1 MPDSPYRKRGKP
13 LSVAEKWIVV
23 QVFNRCDEERAK
35 SPIVETEDACTRT
48 SKYTGIGRRQVVEIV
63 SHYKKTGNIPPP
75 AMAGNR
81 TMHQTTIPQIA
92 EEHIR
97 KFILDR
103 HIDGEICNAN
113 HIQDLLKQ
121 ILDREIPHRTIC
133 DYLQR
138 MGFDYSRTRKKTRS
152 LREKSYV
159 RQQRHT
165 YLHAI
170 RYFRDSSYTPVYSD
184 ESFLHHYHGHRFSW
198 FDKNAGDYLERPS
211 GKGRRRCFIHAMFE
225 NGSVPNAGYIFE
237 AKKSTGDCHNMFNA
251 LHFQEWWNEKLLSD
265 LPKKCVIVMDRATF
279 HLVPEE
285 QIVPSAMR
293 KAELQ
298 EWLTAKN
305 IPWESHWLKPKLIE
319 CVDEQIDKTLIV
331 QKIAEKEGHKV
342 LILPV
347 HHPELNPIELVWAI
361 VKNECG
367 RLLRNGIKFI
377 EVREHLENALC
388 NITPEI
394 CSGLYKKVIK
404 KEKEYWAT
412 DVELDSLEQNELGI
426 KWDI

>member
-1 MPDSPYRKRGKP
+1 
-13 LSVAEKWIVV
+13 
-23 QVFNRCDEERAK
+23 
-35 SPIVETEDACTRT
+35 
-48 SKYTGIGRRQVVEIV
+48 
-63 SHYKKTGNIPPP
+63 
-75 AMAGNR
+75 
-81 TMHQTTIPQIA
+81 
-92 EEHIR
+92 
-97 KFILDR
+97 
-103 HIDGEICNAN
+103 
-113 HIQDLLKQ
+113 
-121 ILDREIPHRTIC
+121 
-133 DYLQR
+133 
-138 MGFDYSRTRKKTRS
+138 
-152 LREKSYV
+152 
-159 RQQRHT
+159 
-165 YLHAI
+165 
-170 RYFRDSSYTPVYSD
+170 
-184 ESFLHHYHGHRFSW
+184 
-198 FDKNAGDYLERPS
+198 
-211 GKGRRRCFIHAMFE
+211 
-225 NGSVPNAGYIFE
+225 
-237 AKKSTGDCHNMFNA
+237 
-251 LHFQEWWNEKLLSD
+251 
-265 LPKKCVIVMDRATF
+265 MDRATF

-305 IPWESHWLKPKLIE
+305 IPWESCWLKPKLIE
-319 CVDEQIDKTLIV
+319 CVDEQIDKTPIV

-394 CSGLYKKVIK
+394 CGGLYKKVIK

-426 KWDI
+426 KWNI